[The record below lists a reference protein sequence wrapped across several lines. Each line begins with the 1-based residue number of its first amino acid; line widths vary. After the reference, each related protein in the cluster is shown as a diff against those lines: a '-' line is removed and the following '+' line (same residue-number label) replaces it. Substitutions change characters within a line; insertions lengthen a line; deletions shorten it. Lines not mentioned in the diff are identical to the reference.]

1 MIYPVDRVIRSLNN
15 WALVNTVLFCMILV
29 AYAVNKQSVIN
40 FCPNLSLI
48 RSTASW
54 PLEPPSDAEGWRHV
68 RLQQAGKN
76 ASGQT
81 HYLSLSGFELY
92 GTVVGA
98 VEEAL
103 GRPLN
108 FDFFESFHV
117 SGKPPPTPPL
127 TQFFL
132 TYYHLEQN
140 VGLGKGRWG
149 VSQKHGVILF
159 KSKLTCPFP
168 TVSSSET
175 NFCLLHLSLFI
186 SFSSL
191 IFLWFCWSWVGK
203 TFI

>member
-1 MIYPVDRVIRSLNN
+1 
-15 WALVNTVLFCMILV
+15 MILV

-103 GRPLN
+103 GRLLN

-127 TQFFL
+127 TQFFFDL
-132 TYYHLEQN
+132 
-140 VGLGKGRWG
+140 
-149 VSQKHGVILF
+149 
-159 KSKLTCPFP
+159 
-168 TVSSSET
+168 
-175 NFCLLHLSLFI
+175 LSLRAK
-186 SFSSL
+186 
-191 IFLWFCWSWVGK
+191 CWVGEG
-203 TFI
+203 